1 MMIEDGGEGQEAG
14 QGTAARSDE
23 TVRGRVTGG
32 GIEMGKRSIGIDLG
46 VATAAIEAIDM
57 TDIRNDM
64 SRMSDH
70 HHVRKVNNAGGGA
83 GHLMR
88 DMKGGG
94 IKGSSNILGLLDI
107 LRLLQPANDG
117 SGSEIN
123 LVAN

>member
-46 VATAAIEAIDM
+46 VAIDM